1 MKKLKLIFEPGC
13 FDNFEG
19 TQEELDQLVEQIT
32 AMAENGE
39 LPIDVSDH
47 LAEYVLLQFA
57 DSMQVELMM
66 AEDEDDIVLPDE
78 RNKRLN

>member
-13 FDNFEG
+13 FDNFDG

-57 DSMQVELMM
+57 DSVQVELMM

>member
-13 FDNFEG
+13 FDNFDG

-57 DSMQVELMM
+57 DSMQVELMV
-66 AEDEDDIVLPDE
+66 AEDDDDIVLPDE

>member
-13 FDNFEG
+13 FDNFDG

-66 AEDEDDIVLPDE
+66 AEDEDDIMLPDE

>member
-13 FDNFEG
+13 FDNFDG

>member
-13 FDNFEG
+13 FDNFDG

-39 LPIDVSDH
+39 LPIDVRDH

-57 DSMQVELMM
+57 DSMQVELML